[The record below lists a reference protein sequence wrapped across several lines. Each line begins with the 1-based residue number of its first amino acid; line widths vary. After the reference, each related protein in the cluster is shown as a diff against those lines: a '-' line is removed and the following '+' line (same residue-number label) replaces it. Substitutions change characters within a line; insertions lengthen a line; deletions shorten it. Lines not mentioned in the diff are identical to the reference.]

1 MTSSFPLNYGQS
13 CFFDYQRTPQIDE
26 DLNPLTSPILTRN
39 RDALRS
45 MADVRLNPDWRAR
58 QQPQQQMNAMSSAVP
73 QNYADLH
80 SQIAELKMAVER
92 QEEMMQRLL
101 YAMERKG
108 KRRAANGSAPHQHRV
123 QVDEESS

>member
-1 MTSSFPLNYGQS
+1 
-13 CFFDYQRTPQIDE
+13 
-26 DLNPLTSPILTRN
+26 
-39 RDALRS
+39 

-108 KRRAANGSAPHQHRV
+108 KRRAANGSAPHRHQV
-123 QVDEESS
+123 QVDEESSWH